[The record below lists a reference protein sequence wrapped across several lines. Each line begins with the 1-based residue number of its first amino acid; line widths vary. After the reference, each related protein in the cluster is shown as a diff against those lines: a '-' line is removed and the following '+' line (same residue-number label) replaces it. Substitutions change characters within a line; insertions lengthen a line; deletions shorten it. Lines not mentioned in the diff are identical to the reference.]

1 MIRAACASGQSA
13 VVGIWSAAIGTRYDQ
28 TGGTRQRVNVE
39 SSESQLTAR
48 LFDRVIA
55 SKQNLVV
62 VETSDV
68 AEVLAQFRQFA
79 LRSGQ
84 SVYQWQDDLGISSLR
99 EGEVRVPGSKRMA
112 DALRYILQSMH
123 FGIYIFTEAESHLRP
138 PNTGLLR
145 QIGRARG
152 GNERKVVFIGAKL
165 AMPESLDE
173 VTEYLSF
180 ERVMPQRPRLR
191 DGRWVI

>member
-1 MIRAACASGQSA
+1 M
-13 VVGIWSAAIGTRYDQ
+13 
-28 TGGTRQRVNVE
+28 NVE
-39 SSESQLTAR
+39 SSDSQLSSR

-62 VETSDV
+62 VETGDI
-68 AEVLAQFRQFA
+68 ADVLAQFRQFA

-123 FGIYIFTEAESHLRP
+123 FGIYLFVNAEGHLRP
-138 PNTGLLR
+138 PNIGLLR
-145 QIGRARG
+145 QIGRAKV
-152 GNERKVVFIGAKL
+152 GNERKVVFIGGS
-165 AMPESLDE
+165 P
-173 VTEYLSF
+173 VTEGIDPTRFQNLSWRGDTITKPF
-180 ERVMPQRPRLR
+180 TLEQIRSAVRTLLS
-191 DGRWVI
+191 

>member
-1 MIRAACASGQSA
+1 MNL
-13 VVGIWSAAIGTRYDQ
+13 D
-28 TGGTRQRVNVE
+28 N
-39 SSESQLTAR
+39 SESQLSSR
-48 LFDRVIA
+48 LFDRVLA
-55 SKQNLVV
+55 SKQNLVA
-62 VETSDV
+62 VETVDV
-68 AEVLAQFRQFA
+68 ADVMAQFRQFA

-84 SVYQWQDDLGISSLR
+84 SIYQWQDDLGISSLR

-123 FGIYIFTEAESHLRP
+123 FGIYIFTEAEGHLRP

-165 AMPESLDE
+165 NMPESLEE
-173 VTEYLSF
+173 VTEHLSV
-180 ERVMPQRPRLR
+180 ERIMPQRPRLR